1 MAETTR
7 ILVAATEIL
16 TDPFTGLYITYP
28 SGGVHLAAAVT
39 AAVTAAPAPAAPAVV
54 AGC

>member
-1 MAETTR
+1 MAETIR

-28 SGGVHLAAAVT
+28 SGDVHLAAA
-39 AAVTAAPAPAAPAVV
+39 AAAAAAAV